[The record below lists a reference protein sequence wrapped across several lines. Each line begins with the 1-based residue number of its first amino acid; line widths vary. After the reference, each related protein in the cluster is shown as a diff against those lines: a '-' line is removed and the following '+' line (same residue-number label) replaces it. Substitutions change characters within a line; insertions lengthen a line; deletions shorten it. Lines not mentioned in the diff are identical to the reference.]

1 MFMDE
6 TERVEIMDNRT
17 HKSAEDLT
25 GGGLRWQFRVFH
37 KLVSILH
44 NVFFNII
51 NHFTQNSWMKVVS
64 YLGLTYGI

>member
-25 GGGLRWQFRVFH
+25 GGGYAGSFVFSPNWLVYFIMFSLILSITSH
-37 KLVSILH
+37 KIV
-44 NVFFNII
+44 
-51 NHFTQNSWMKVVS
+51 
-64 YLGLTYGI
+64 G